1 MPQTASVSTA
11 PQTAAP
17 KTDAASLQEQAPQM
31 MQGLAAPQTVEQSA
45 AGQAQMAS
53 EEAKLQTADV
63 EILAKIPVPR
73 PRPTAAPTRKSMPV
87 LPRSVRALITQPPP
101 RIPPH

>member
-1 MPQTASVSTA
+1 
-11 PQTAAP
+11 
-17 KTDAASLQEQAPQM
+17 M
-31 MQGLAAPQTVEQSA
+31 MQGLAAPQMVEQSA
-45 AGQAQMAS
+45 AGQAQTAS

-73 PRPTAAPTRKSMPV
+73 PRPIAAPTRKSTSV
-87 LPRSVRALITQPPP
+87 LPRSVRALITQPSQ

>member
-1 MPQTASVSTA
+1 
-11 PQTAAP
+11 
-17 KTDAASLQEQAPQM
+17 M

-45 AGQAQMAS
+45 AGQAQTAS

-73 PRPTAAPTRKSMPV
+73 PRPTAAPTRKSTSV
-87 LPRSVRALITQPPP
+87 LPRSVRALITQPSQ